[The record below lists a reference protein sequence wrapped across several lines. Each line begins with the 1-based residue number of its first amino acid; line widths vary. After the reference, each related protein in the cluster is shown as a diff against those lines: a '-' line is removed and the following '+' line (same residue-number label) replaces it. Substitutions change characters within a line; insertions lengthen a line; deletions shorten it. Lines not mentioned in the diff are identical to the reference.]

1 MVRCAISFLN
11 KYGGIKD
18 CISIETI
25 WFHLYVETKKKN
37 KIKKKKTQ
45 ISKIRWWFPGGRIRK
60 EENVKEN
67 KRCKLSVIK

>member
-25 WFHLYVETKKKN
+25 WFHLYVETKKKKQN
-37 KIKKKKTQ
+37 KKEKDSDIKNKMMVSRRKDKE
-45 ISKIRWWFPGGRIRK
+45 GRK
-60 EENVKEN
+60 
-67 KRCKLSVIK
+67 CKGE